1 MHYVSAARSQG
12 FRGAGNEVPRF
23 AREDSTGAGE
33 NRSHAQREVVFV
45 LYSYCTVP
53 YFQTFGIDSIRTLA
67 ALTPTITRALI
78 DACNEYSVLYPY
90 SELYLDEYHQRLFQ
104 WHISN
109 LEFANGTN
117 LCNLSLAEWNQDDEY
132 SFTGSHVF
140 GLYFVYKYIQA
151 LYFCFYFNNTFQFCN
166 F

>member
-1 MHYVSAARSQG
+1 MI
-12 FRGAGNEVPRF
+12 E
-23 AREDSTGAGE
+23 
-33 NRSHAQREVVFV
+33 
-45 LYSYCTVP
+45 
-53 YFQTFGIDSIRTLA
+53 
-67 ALTPTITRALI
+67 
-78 DACNEYSVLYPY
+78 ACNEYVLYSY

-140 GLYFVYKYIQA
+140 GLYFVYKYKHYISVFI
-151 LYFCFYFNNTFQFCN
+151 LTIHFIFVIFDEKSLVHDM
-166 F
+166 